1 MAVEEMP
8 SHTHLPADW
17 DIVMSQGMNTGK
29 YAAMPGD
36 DFDSANNQR
45 NKQANE
51 SISTGGNQAHNI
63 VQPSMAVYGW
73 RRTA

>member
-1 MAVEEMP
+1 MP

-17 DIVMSQGMNTGK
+17 DIVMSQGINTGK